1 MRINELLEGTNFK
14 DIDFVKNSGDKREI
28 DFDLP
33 DDLMHFM
40 NNDDD
45 VYRRHVHPIVM
56 KCKHGVKIKKPT
68 KPSIFKPAV
77 TDGYKIYLRKFPIK
91 ELPIDIDEKMCEE
104 TCKKLHDDTIKNI
117 KDGKYKD

>member
-14 DIDFVKNSGDKREI
+14 DIDFVKTSGDKREI

-45 VYRRHVHPIVM
+45 VYRRHVHPAIM
-56 KCKHGVKIKKPT
+56 KCVHGIKIKKPT
-68 KPSIFKPAV
+68 KPIIFKPAV
-77 TDGYKIYLRKFPIK
+77 TDSYKIYLRKFPIR

-104 TCKKLHDDTIKNI
+104 TCKKIHEEIIKNI
-117 KDGKYKD
+117 KNGKYKD